1 MSGLEKEFVNHS
13 TAIQSRAV
21 RPSERSSRVHYAIR
35 DIMAVAE
42 EAQRAGKQLL
52 RLNIGDPPLYDFPT
66 PRHIIETTYEAMLDG
81 HNGYAPSTG
90 VEEAVRAIRVR
101 AESDGIRNIQEIFV
115 STGVS
120 EAIEVCFA
128 ALLDPGDNVLI
139 PSPGYPLYDAALV
152 KLGGEATYYQ
162 CDEQNGWQPD
172 LDDMARRVNNR
183 TRAIVVINPNNPT
196 GAVCSRETLKGI
208 AEVASRH
215 GLVLLSDEIY
225 DRLVLDPVEQ
235 IPLASVAPELPIITF
250 NGMSKTYLVPGFR
263 IGWIIASG
271 ERRDLNRYCEAIAK
285 FLRVRLS
292 SNHPMQFAVK
302 AALEGSQAH
311 LPGVLEKLRRRRDLT
326 VSLLNSFPKMHCVA
340 PRAAFYA
347 FPRIDIPRS
356 DTEFVMDLVRQ
367 TGVIVVPGSGFGQ
380 APGTNHFRM
389 VFLPPEET
397 IEKALRQI
405 GSFLQSW
412 S

>member
-1 MSGLEKEFVNHS
+1 VLHQAA
-13 TAIQSRAV
+13 AIQSRTV
-21 RPSERSSRVHYAIR
+21 RPSERSARVHYAIR
-35 DIMAVAE
+35 DIMLVAE

-66 PRHIIETTYEAMLDG
+66 PRHIIETVYEAMLAG

-90 VEEAVRAIRVR
+90 VEEALRAIRSRVER
-101 AESDGIRNIQEIFV
+101 DGIRNVQDVFV
-115 STGVS
+115 SSGVS

-139 PSPGYPLYDAALV
+139 PSPGYPLYEAALV
-152 KLGGEATYYQ
+152 KLGGEAVSYQ

-172 LDDMARRVNNR
+172 LDDMARRVNSR

-196 GAVCSRETLKGI
+196 GAVCTRETLGGVARI
-208 AEVASRH
+208 ASRH
-215 GLVLLSDEIY
+215 GLVLFSDEIY
-225 DRLVLDPVEQ
+225 DRLLLDPVQ
-235 IPLASVAPELPIITF
+235 HIPLASLAPELPVVTF
-250 NGMSKTYLVPGFR
+250 NGLSKTYLVPGFR
-263 IGWIIASG
+263 IGWIIVSG
-271 ERRDLNRYCEAIAK
+271 EQKDLAQYCEAIAK

-302 AALEGSQAH
+302 AALEGDQGH

-326 VSLLNSFPKMHCVA
+326 VSLLNSFPKIHCVA
-340 PRAAFYA
+340 PQAAFYA
-347 FPRIDIPRS
+347 FPRLDIPRPDS
-356 DTEFVMDLVRQ
+356 EFVVDLVRQ

-389 VFLPPEET
+389 VFLPPEQT
-397 IEKALRQI
+397 IEKALRLV
-405 GSFLQSW
+405 GSFIQSW

>member
-1 MSGLEKEFVNHS
+1 MNPA
-13 TAIQSRAV
+13 TTIQSRAV

-35 DIMAVAE
+35 DIMLVAE

-66 PRHIIETTYEAMLDG
+66 PRHIIETTYEAMLAG

-90 VEEAVRAIRVR
+90 VEEAVRAIRAR

-152 KLGGEATYYQ
+152 KLGGEAAYYQ
-162 CDEQNGWQPD
+162 CDEQNAWQPD

-208 AEVASRH
+208 AEIASRH

-225 DRLVLDPVEQ
+225 DRLLLDPVEQ
-235 IPLASVAPELPIITF
+235 IPLASLAPELPVITF
-250 NGMSKTYLVPGFR
+250 NGMSKTYLGPGFR

-271 ERRDLNRYCEAIAK
+271 ERRDLSQYCDAIAK

-292 SNHPMQFAVK
+292 SSHPMQFAVK

-326 VSLLNSFPKMHCVA
+326 VSLLNSFPKIHCVA
-340 PRAAFYA
+340 PQAAFYA
-347 FPRIDIPRS
+347 FPKLDIPRS

-397 IEKALRQI
+397 IEKALRHI